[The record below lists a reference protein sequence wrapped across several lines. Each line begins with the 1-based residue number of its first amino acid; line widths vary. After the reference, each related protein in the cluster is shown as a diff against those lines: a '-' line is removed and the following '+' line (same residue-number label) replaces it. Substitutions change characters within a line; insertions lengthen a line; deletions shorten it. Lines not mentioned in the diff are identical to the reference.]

1 MTTPTDPS
9 AYIGGARREVR
20 AATRE
25 GHPTKVVVAG
35 RQFDAPAS
43 QVWDAISNPERIP
56 RWFLPVSGD
65 LGEGGHY
72 ELRGNAGGTI
82 QRCEAPHVLA
92 LTWEIFGATSWVE
105 VELADYAGGTELEL
119 RHEQHID
126 PRWEQFGP
134 GAVGVGWDLALLG
147 MAIHL
152 DTGAAVDPEGFQTW
166 STSQAG
172 IEFVGDCA
180 LGWQEADIDGGEGPG
195 QARRR
200 GAQVEAFFTGAG
212 GDGQATG
219 SRT

>member
-1 MTTPTDPS
+1 MTAQADPS

-25 GHPTKVVVAG
+25 GQPTKIVVAG
-35 RQFDAPAS
+35 RHFDAPTS
-43 QVWDAISNPERIP
+43 DVWDAITDPERIP

-65 LGEGGHY
+65 LREGGHY
-72 ELRGNAGGTI
+72 QLQGNAGGRI
-82 QRCEAPHVLA
+82 HRCEAPRLLA
-92 LTWEIFGATSWVE
+92 VTWEIFGATSWVE
-105 VELADYAGGTELEL
+105 VELSEHDGGTRLEL

-126 PRWEQFGP
+126 PHWEQFGP

-166 STSQAG
+166 STSPAG
-172 IEFVGDCA
+172 IDFVADCA
-180 LGWQEADIDGGEGPG
+180 LGWQEADIDGGEDPEL
-195 QARRR
+195 ARQR

-212 GDGQATG
+212 GDGEPTG
-219 SRT
+219 E